1 MKVALITGGQPRFT
15 PDFLKV
21 LSQLKGFDSADLYLN
36 LWESDWALGPEQG
49 VAKLQKVLP
58 DHIKLKR
65 LEVIKEPDRQLNSTA
80 SNFEELKWWYDR
92 RIGQIHSLK
101 LACDLIKEDYDIVI
115 RFRPDG
121 CLTGDLDI
129 STLDVESNEVIFCEQ
144 LMGARQTEPNDQFFV
159 GTLEGI
165 RFLCNL
171 YNEFDK
177 YMVASCPNWEN
188 DVHEWALEYI
198 IGTYF
203 KLNDKPIHRGTF
215 NHVINSQ
222 GKSAYTD
229 KHKHLH
235 IATDPTE

>member
-36 LWESDWALGPEQG
+36 LWESPWALGSEQG
-49 VAKLQKVLP
+49 VAKLHKILP
-58 DHIKLKR
+58 PHINLKR
-65 LEVIKEPDRQLNSTA
+65 LQILKEPERQLNSTA
-80 SNFEELKWWYDR
+80 TNFSELKWWYDR

-101 LACDLIKEDYDIVI
+101 LAFDLINEDYDVIV

-121 CLTGDLDI
+121 SLTSDLDI
-129 STLDVESNEVIFCEQ
+129 STLDVASKEVIFCDQ
-144 LMGARQTEPNDQFFV
+144 LMGVNRTEPNDQVFV
-159 GTLEGI
+159 GTQGGI
-165 RFLCNL
+165 GFLCNL

-177 YMVASCPNWEN
+177 CMIESCPDWEN
-188 DVHEWALEYI
+188 DVHRWALEYI

-203 KLNDKPIHRGTF
+203 KLNNKPIHRGSF
-215 NHVINSQ
+215 NYIINSQ

-229 KHKHLH
+229 KHHH
-235 IATDPTE
+235 VSIAPDPTE